1 VTIAN
6 TGAINLYIKA
16 QPTQYTLQYS
26 LNGGSNVTDFV
37 SFANTAIDSSS
48 TFTGAF
54 FGLYS
59 VGNGFPV
66 MEAADFAYARTDEIL
81 S

>member
-1 VTIAN
+1 MIPS
-6 TGAINLYIKA
+6 TGAINLYIKGH
-16 QPTQYTLQYS
+16 PTQYTLQYS
-26 LNGGSNVTDFV
+26 LDGNRNITDFV
-37 SFANTAIDSSS
+37 SFPNTALDSSS

-66 MEAADFAYARTDEIL
+66 MEPADFSYARTDEIL
-81 S
+81 P